1 MEKLIE
7 YREKYYKLG
16 RISAVFLIAP
26 FLIFSG
32 KKYDDRILITIGV
45 LLIIWDGFKLIY
57 G

>member
-16 RISAVFLIAP
+16 RITAVFLIAP

>member
-16 RISAVFLIAP
+16 RVTAVFLIAP

-32 KKYDDRILITIGV
+32 KNIMIEC
-45 LLIIWDGFKLIY
+45 
-57 G
+57 